1 VKIREDS
8 WAKSSSLLCDLCDLC
23 VAMIVRRATVDD
35 AEAICDLHICS
46 IRGLCANDYTPEQ
59 IEAWAGRKKPELYS
73 RAMTEGGETMFVAVD
88 EQGRIIGFAAFKA
101 AEIYGLY
108 VAPEAIRRGVG
119 SELLDAAEAAM
130 RLSGVAVVRFRST
143 LTALSFYQRH
153 GYQHGD
159 DAISRMGGVDIPC
172 VWMSKNL

>member
-1 VKIREDS
+1 MLI
-8 WAKSSSLLCDLCDLC
+8 
-23 VAMIVRRATVDD
+23 RRATVED
-35 AEAICDLHICS
+35 ADALSDLHVRS
-46 IRGLCANDYTPEQ
+46 VRVLCFADYTPQQ

-88 EQGRIIGFAAFKA
+88 DQGRIIGFAAFKE

-108 VAPEAIRRGVG
+108 VAPEAVRRGVG
-119 SELLDAAEAAM
+119 SALLDAAEAAM
-130 RLSGVAVVRFRST
+130 RLNGVTLVQFRST

-153 GYQHGD
+153 GYVRGD
-159 DAISRMGGVDIPC
+159 DAIARMAGVDVPC